1 LIIRRVYA
9 ALILAFG
16 LLNNIPSAL
25 GVYQEMLS
33 RFTPDV
39 ANLQRLALIILI
51 ILLILLLLLSISIL
65 DVCLN
70 NNPYDLRSLS
80 IVIEKMVIVNYYYSL
95 LPLLLLLL
103 LLLLFRL
110 IMASIL
116 RFIVK
121 IFYFR
126 GSLMLLNWDQHWRV

>member
-1 LIIRRVYA
+1 M
-9 ALILAFG
+9 
-16 LLNNIPSAL
+16 LNDIPSAL

-95 LPLLLLLL
+95 LPLS

-126 GSLMLLNWDQHWRV
+126 GSRMLLNWDQHWRV